1 MKTKFV
7 IQNAPGGVLLDGGFK
22 CEKGGILDIE

>member
-7 IQNAPGGVLLDGGFK
+7 IQNDPGGVLHDGGF
-22 CEKGGILDIE
+22 ERRKGGILDI